1 MRNMRLVCYL
11 VTSAIP
17 GVSAFLRIPK
27 ITKRS
32 GRHIW
37 RRRALFVLG
46 CLVVAFLLVVLIDS
60 AVYNNKV
67 HAGITIAGRSVAG
80 LTRDEA
86 AIRVEQSV
94 KEAWG
99 TEVTLKSGSK
109 TWTITPADVGLKV
122 DVKTAVSVA
131 MDITREGNLLTNL
144 GRRLKLLS
152 TDEDVAL
159 QGAYDGNLMAR
170 VLYAVAQQLDL
181 APVDA
186 GIAVDGDDA
195 RFLEGRKGLLVDR
208 ATLREQLKT
217 ALLTFRPVEITVPM
231 RVKEPTLVVED
242 HRQAVEDAGSM
253 VGGPVT
259 LRSGDGNQWELTPEQ
274 IGAYMGFVSDD
285 NDGVSTLGVFLSADK
300 MSPFLKEVAAKVD
313 VEPVDAR
320 FKTSG
325 GKVWVE
331 LGKMGRA
338 LDFEATARALT
349 AAALSTTDRTAKT
362 VMIEVEPDLMAKEA
376 EAMGIRTRLSTFTTK
391 YEGTP
396 ERQTNVRIATEYT
409 SYVIL
414 APGEEYDFIKQIG
427 PRTAERGYQL
437 APGIAYREM
446 EDVLGGGICQVS
458 TTLFNAAF
466 FAGLKIV
473 ERKNHSIYID
483 HYPKGRDATA
493 TSNGPNMRFLN
504 DTKHHIL
511 IRGASDGIT
520 TTFDIYGTDDG
531 RKVNHSTGDF
541 YNKTRRAVW
550 EIKAS
555 WLKPG
560 VTRIRVTGQ
569 EGRSIDVLRTVTA
582 KDGTVIHEDKFMS
595 TWKMIT
601 REVEVGVGS
610 TTTTTLPAPAADSGP
625 GATPGPTTGTTI
637 P

>member
-1 MRNMRLVCYL
+1 MRLVCYL

-17 GVSAFLRIPK
+17 GVSAFLRTPK
-27 ITKRS
+27 TAKRS
-32 GRHIW
+32 RRQIW
-37 RRRALFVLG
+37 RRRALFVVG
-46 CLVVAFLLVVLIDS
+46 CLVVAFLLLVLIDS

-67 HAGITIAGRSVAG
+67 HAGITIAGRSISG

-86 AIRVEQSV
+86 AIRVEQSI
-94 KEAWG
+94 KEAWD

-109 TWTITPADVGLKV
+109 TWLVTPADVELEA
-122 DVKTAVSVA
+122 DVETAVATA
-131 MDITREGNLLTNL
+131 MDITREGNFLTDL
-144 GRRLKLLS
+144 GRRLKLLF

-159 QGAYDGNLMAR
+159 QGTYDGNLMAR

-181 APVDA
+181 TPVEA
-186 GIAVDGDDA
+186 GIAVDGGEV
-195 RFLEGRKGLLVDR
+195 RFVEGRKGLMVDR
-208 ATLREQLKT
+208 AALREQLKA
-217 ALLTFRPVEITVPM
+217 ALLVFQPLEVAVPM
-231 RVKEPTLVVED
+231 KVKEPALAVED
-242 HRQAVEDAGSM
+242 HRQALEDARAM
-253 VGGPVT
+253 VSAPVV
-259 LRSGDGNQWELTPEQ
+259 LRSGDSKWELNPEQ
-274 IGAYMGFVSDD
+274 IAAYMGFASEDQ
-285 NDGVSTLGVFLSADK
+285 DGVATLAVFLSADK
-300 MSPFLKEVAAKVD
+300 MSPFLREVATKVD

-325 GKVWVE
+325 AKVWVE
-331 LGKMGRA
+331 LGKMGKA
-338 LDFEATARALT
+338 LDIEDTAQALT
-349 AAALSTTDRTAKT
+349 AAALSTADRTAKAAL
-362 VMIEVEPDLMAKEA
+362 VEVEPDLMAREA

-396 ERQTNVRIATEYT
+396 ERQTNVRITTEYT

-511 IRGASDGIT
+511 VRGASDGIT
-520 TTFDIYGTDDG
+520 TTFDIYGTNDG
-531 RKVNHSTGDF
+531 REVSYSTGQF
-541 YNKTRRAVW
+541 YDKVPRAMW

-555 WLKPG
+555 WLNPG
-560 VTRIRVTGQ
+560 VKVIRVAGQ
-569 EGRSIDVLRTVTA
+569 EGRSIDVVRTVTA
-582 KDGTVIHEDKFMS
+582 KDGAVIHKDKFTS

-601 REVEVGVGS
+601 REIEVGVGS
-610 TTTTTLPAPAADSGP
+610 TTTTTLPAGTAGSEP
-625 GATPGPTTGTTI
+625 GATPGPTTGTTS